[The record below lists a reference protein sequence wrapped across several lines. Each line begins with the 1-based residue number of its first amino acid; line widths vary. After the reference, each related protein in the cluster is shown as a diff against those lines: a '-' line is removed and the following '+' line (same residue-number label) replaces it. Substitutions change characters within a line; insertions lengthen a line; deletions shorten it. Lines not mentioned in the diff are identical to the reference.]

1 MPWYAAVEVR
11 NPGFLWY
18 TLVDNHVLNFTRH
31 RVFPD
36 EDVPLG
42 TLQFLGVTL
51 LAFLPWSLSAPWA
64 IARALRRPWEDATA
78 RLWVL
83 IALWPLV
90 VIGFFALAP
99 FKLPHYG
106 LPAFPALALLVAR
119 VWDDSIEAAPA
130 SLRPRALIVPILVI
144 FALFDIAAILAAMD
158 RLPLPPGVLANL
170 DLATRNLA
178 ARGRVGAS
186 APMAAYVPA
195 LRSCALIFTAGTLV
209 LAWAAWRRLPGLGA
223 WAALAVTLAFLPMA
237 GDGMATFARTRS
249 ARTVTEALV
258 FRLQPGDQVVHEGP
272 LENSGSLLLAL
283 DRRVTVVNGRE
294 SNLAF
299 GATFPEARDLFWDG
313 TRLAQEWP
321 KPGRRFLVTSI
332 TPERSVVRTL
342 PADSYRLVVQGGG
355 RWLYTNVEK

>member
-1 MPWYAAVEVR
+1 LRQPRRGHDDEGHPRVARGARGRCDLVGAYARAPVGALGAVVGRAAAAGTDRAVVRRGGGAQSGLPLVHARGQSRAQFHPAPCVSRRRRAARNAAVSRRDAAGISAVVAER
-11 NPGFLWY
+11 ALGDRARAAPPMGG
-18 TLVDNHVLNFTRH
+18 RH
-31 RVFPD
+31 RAT
-36 EDVPLG
+36 LG
-42 TLQFLGVTL
+42 
-51 LAFLPWSLSAPWA
+51 SH
-64 IARALRRPWEDATA
+64 RA
-78 RLWVL
+78 
-83 IALWPLV
+83 
-90 VIGFFALAP
+90 
-99 FKLPHYG
+99 
-106 LPAFPALALLVAR
+106 
-119 VWDDSIEAAPA
+119 
-130 SLRPRALIVPILVI
+130 
-144 FALFDIAAILAAMD
+144 
-158 RLPLPPGVLANL
+158 
-170 DLATRNLA
+170 LA
-178 ARGRVGAS
+178 ARGHRLLRARALQVASIRPARLSGAGR
-186 APMAAYVPA
+186 ALPA
-195 LRSCALIFTAGTLV
+195 RSRPAGPL
-209 LAWAAWRRLPGLGA
+209 LLGWSAWRRLPGRGA

-342 PADSYRLVVQGGG
+342 PTDSYRLVVQGGG
-355 RWLYTNVEK
+355 R

>member
-1 MPWYAAVEVR
+1 
-11 NPGFLWY
+11 
-18 TLVDNHVLNFTRH
+18 
-31 RVFPD
+31 
-36 EDVPLG
+36 
-42 TLQFLGVTL
+42 
-51 LAFLPWSLSAPWA
+51 
-64 IARALRRPWEDATA
+64 
-78 RLWVL
+78 
-83 IALWPLV
+83 
-90 VIGFFALAP
+90 
-99 FKLPHYG
+99 
-106 LPAFPALALLVAR
+106 
-119 VWDDSIEAAPA
+119 
-130 SLRPRALIVPILVI
+130 
-144 FALFDIAAILAAMD
+144 
-158 RLPLPPGVLANL
+158 
-170 DLATRNLA
+170 
-178 ARGRVGAS
+178 
-186 APMAAYVPA
+186 
-195 LRSCALIFTAGTLV
+195 
-209 LAWAAWRRLPGLGA
+209 
-223 WAALAVTLAFLPMA
+223 MA
-237 GDGMATFARTRS
+237 GEGMATFARTRS